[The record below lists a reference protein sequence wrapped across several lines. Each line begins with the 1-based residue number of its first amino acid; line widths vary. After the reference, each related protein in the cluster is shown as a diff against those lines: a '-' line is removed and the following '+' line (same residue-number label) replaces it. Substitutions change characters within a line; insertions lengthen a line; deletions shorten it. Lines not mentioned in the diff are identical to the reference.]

1 MLNTMTAYM
10 RQHAMTQPGDTI
22 LAAVSGGA
30 DSTALLVL
38 LTEAA
43 GPLGLTIFA
52 AHLDHGIRPES
63 GDDAAFVAAL
73 CEELHV
79 PCVVGR
85 ADVPALAR
93 ERGLSLEV
101 AAREERWRFLRHE
114 AARAGARA
122 IATAHHRGDQAETLL
137 LRLVRGS
144 GAEGLGAM
152 RPCQGGVIRPLFWAE
167 HKALVDYLRSRGR
180 TWREDATNADPGIAR
195 NRIRHIVMPA
205 LAPLNPRVSKA
216 IARSAA
222 LLRRDDDCLQ
232 ALAREAWR
240 HVSESDD
247 GLLLEREAAALHP
260 AVLSRLIRHMAA
272 RLGAV
277 RDLTAA
283 HVDAAIALITGSR
296 TGASISWPGGLTARR
311 EAAGLAL
318 YPHADAAQPIGPVPL
333 HVPGVTCVPGLGRFV
348 CELLGKPPRDPAAFP
363 GNVQH
368 FDAERFPRPAFVRT
382 RREGDRVRRLGAPG
396 SRKLSDDMIDWKIS
410 RWHRDRVPLV
420 AGQDEIVWVVG
431 WAVAERTR
439 ITERTGATLRITY
452 TPEWEEPPHE

>member
-1 MLNTMTAYM
+1 MTAYM
-10 RQHAMTQPGDTI
+10 RRHAMTQPGDTI

-30 DSTALLVL
+30 DSTALLLL

-43 GPLGLTIFA
+43 GPLGLTVRA
-52 AHLDHGIRPES
+52 AHLDHSIRPES
-63 GDDAAFVAAL
+63 GGDAAFVVAL

-79 PCVVGR
+79 PCAAGR

-101 AAREERWRFLRHE
+101 AAREERWRFLRRE

-122 IATAHHRGDQAETLL
+122 IATAHHRDDQAETLL
-137 LRLVRGS
+137 IRLVRGS

-152 RPCQGGVIRPLFWAE
+152 RPCQDGIIRPLFWAE
-167 HKALVDYLRSRGR
+167 HAALVDYLRSLGR
-180 TWREDATNADPGIAR
+180 DWREDATNADPGIPR

-205 LAPLNPRVSKA
+205 LAPLNPRAAEA
-216 IARSAA
+216 IARSAE

-232 ALAREAWR
+232 AMTREAWR
-240 HVSESDD
+240 CVSESDD
-247 GLLLEREAAALHP
+247 GLLLAREAATLHT
-260 AVLSRLIRHMAA
+260 AILSRLIRHMAA

-277 RDLTAA
+277 RDLTSA
-283 HVDAAIALITGSR
+283 HIDAAIALITGGR
-296 TGASISWPGGLTARR
+296 TGASISWPGGLTARL
-311 EAAGLAL
+311 ESAGLVL
-318 YPHADAAQPIGPVPL
+318 CPRADAAQPLGPVPL

-348 CELLGKPPRDPAAFP
+348 CELLKEPPRDPAAFP
-363 GNVQH
+363 DNVRH

-396 SRKLSDDMIDWKIS
+396 SRKLSDDMTDWKIS
-410 RWHRDRVPLV
+410 RWRRDRVPLV
-420 AGQDEIVWVVG
+420 AGEDEIVWVVG

-439 ITERTGATLRITY
+439 ITGRTGATLRITY